1 MAYTSDDFTAVTYNG
16 QNVTAIYYN
25 GVLFWPVATSYS
37 LKNVVINYSGSNNYI
52 TPDCSTYA
60 WLTATL
66 VSQRGNVTTESSV
79 VLVPT
84 AVQNDLYVRTYS
96 DALQRYIITA
106 NPNKKTTEYLAQS
119 TSFTGTYT
127 IGGTTYQVTSG
138 TPSAVINLQANQ
150 KTTTPSS
157 ETTTAVYAYLTNQEF
172 NYETD
177 IAIDASEGYV
187 NVTCTQYYNLTHTK
201 YTYTSGEVVGGDTST
216 GLSRTGATPTSI
228 RVTPTTG
235 TTISGNTITFG
246 NNQSL
251 DPRMYYVYATI
262 RDSSVHSVESQNTC
276 QIEQGGNY
284 YMYGNITVSIEYEI
298 IDASG
303 GTATPYVAYSQSRGF
318 APNTS
323 GQGYVSSGGSITY
336 YVNNSY
342 SSNGAV
348 SANSLGTTPTSEET
362 VVATN
367 CYATVSMNGK
377 TGTSEKVSVYQE
389 INEIIG
395 VTSNIKLLK
404 NGIEISSLNAAA
416 FGPGTGGVQTIS
428 FDASTLRTYTYT
440 SNASR
445 IEQILAS
452 SLSSS
457 ESLSW
462 IDVYRPSGI
471 NPTFDVSIGQNTGD
485 SSRSGNIAISDS
497 SLASK
502 TLSITQSAA
511 QYVFEIVGDSSV
523 EITNDTTAFD
533 LYVRSTRNGEAFS
546 FTRTRVSI
554 SYPSYSNRIVSLS
567 CSSVAATSD
576 PTVFKVSFTCNANTS
591 LTTDR
596 VSTIAITQRTG
607 SNALRVNYTI
617 TQKQYVEG
625 TITTNV
631 DYVEGSNSFR
641 LTTNKPWSIN
651 TTYAMCDYQGN
662 SKGTSSTALTLSQT
676 SGNSAAT
683 NLQITVTRNT
693 VNAAYFVD
701 IEITCG
707 LTVKHVICTPNY
719 TMANV
724 NTSWTPGAA
733 AQSTVILNTNYP
745 VITWDSSNNWLTGSG
760 NSISVT
766 ANTGSSNRSSY
777 IVGTGSVSGTYFGVP
792 YSKSATSSR
801 ISVTQTFDMVDIYIL
816 GPLSSTE
823 ELVCSTEGQFGYDT
837 YAPAA
842 ITVTNITVQYSGLYF
857 MGTATFNQGDM
868 YARINWQ
875 DVVPK
880 GIDRVVSAGN
890 VAWTSGSAPA
900 GYQLGSNTVY
910 WLNS

>member
-1 MAYTSDDFTAVTYNG
+1 LATDLANITRILFGNTDITEVRKSDGTIIWPATATYTLKNL
-16 QNVTAIYYN
+16 NV
-25 GVLFWPVATSYS
+25 SYS
-37 LKNVVINYSGSNNYI
+37 SSNNYI

-66 VSQRGNVTTESSV
+66 VATRGSSSTESSV
-79 VLVPT
+79 ILVPN
-84 AVQNDLYVRTYS
+84 AVQNDLYVISYS
-96 DALQRYIITA
+96 NSLQQYIITA
-106 NPNKKTTEYLAQS
+106 NPNKKTTEYSNQS
-119 TSFTGTYT
+119 TLFTGTYT
-127 IGGTTYQVTSG
+127 IGGTTYNVTSG
-138 TPSAVINLQANQ
+138 TTSKSVALLGNT
-150 KTTTPSS
+150 KTTTPAS

-172 NYETD
+172 NYSTD
-177 IAIDASEGYV
+177 VGIDASDGYV
-187 NVTCTQYYNLTHTK
+187 TVTCTQYYNLTHEK
-201 YTYTSGEVVGGDTST
+201 YTYTSGAVVGGDTST
-216 GLSRTGATPTSI
+216 GLSRTGAVPTSV
-228 RVTPTTG
+228 RVDPSTG
-235 TTISGNTITFG
+235 ATVSGNTITFG

-251 DPRMYYVYATI
+251 NPRYFYVYATI
-262 RDSSVHSVESQNTC
+262 GGIESQNTC
-276 QIEQGGNY
+276 QVEQGGNY
-284 YMYGNITVSIEYEI
+284 YMYGSVSVAIEYDL

-303 GTATPYVAYSQSRGF
+303 GTVYPNVVYSQSRGF

-323 GQGYVSSGGSITY
+323 GQGYVSTGGSITY

-342 SSNGAV
+342 SATGAV

-377 TGTSEKVSVYQE
+377 TGTSEKVSVYQD
-389 INEIIG
+389 INEVTG
-395 VTSNIKLLK
+395 VTSIIKLLIG
-404 NGIEISSLNAAA
+404 NQEVTSYSAAA
-416 FGPGTGGVQTIS
+416 FGLDTNNVQHVHL
-428 FDASTLRTYTYT
+428 DASTMRTYTYT
-440 SNASR
+440 STAQRN
-445 IEQILAS
+445 EQVLTS

-462 IDVYRPSGI
+462 VDVNKIYSG
-471 NPTFDVSIGQNTGD
+471 NTAYFDVSIGQNTSD
-485 SSRSGNIAISDS
+485 SSRSGNITISDS

-523 EITNDTTAFD
+523 EILNDTTAFD
-533 LYVRSTRNGEAFS
+533 LYVRSTRNGEAYS
-546 FTRTRVSI
+546 FTKSRVSI

-567 CSSVAATSD
+567 CSSVTATSD

-591 LTTDR
+591 LTTDH
-596 VSTIAITQRTG
+596 VSNVTITQRTG

-641 LTTNKPWSIN
+641 LTTNKAWSIN

-676 SGNSAAT
+676 SGDSAAT
-683 NLQITVTRNT
+683 NLQITVTRNS
-693 VNAAYFVD
+693 AAQTYFVD
-701 IEITCG
+701 IEIICG
-707 LTVKHVICTPNY
+707 LTAKHVICTPYY

-724 NTSWTPGAA
+724 DTSWTPGAA

-777 IVGTGSVSGTYFGVP
+777 IVGTGSVSGTYFGVS
-792 YSKSATSSR
+792 YTKSATSSR

-816 GPLSSTE
+816 GPLSSPE

-842 ITVTNITVQYSGLYF
+842 IKVTNITIQYSGLYYR
-857 MGTATFNQGDM
+857 GTATFNQGDM
-868 YARINWQ
+868 YARINW
-875 DVVPK
+875 DVTPH
-880 GIDRVVSAGN
+880 GIDYVVSSGN
-890 VAWTSGSAPA
+890 VAWDNDAPA